1 MPGYTLPREH
11 GPAVRDGRQ
20 RITLS
25 APRDNSVPGG
35 HAAIGDDVFIDLA
48 KRGDKARERVAR
60 RRCILR
66 AQLVITEDALVR
78 ITDLRFRDRDEWAA
92 EAERLKRLIEA
103 AERGTPAATAETLL
117 ALAKLAG
124 FRSWKALY
132 TFHAATARRGRPD
145 AEGRVVRELIGW
157 STD

>member
-20 RITLS
+20 RLTLS
-25 APRDNSVPGG
+25 APRDNSLPGG
-35 HAAIGDDVFIDLA
+35 HAAVGDDVFIDLA
-48 KRGDKARERVAR
+48 KRGDKPRERIAA

-78 ITDLRFRDRDEWAA
+78 IIDLRLRDRDEWAT
-92 EAERLKRLIEA
+92 EAERLKALIEA
-103 AERGTPAATAETLL
+103 AEHGTPAATADTLL

-124 FRSWKALY
+124 FRSWKSLY
-132 TFHAATARRGRPD
+132 AFNAATARRGRPD

-157 STD
+157 SLN

>member
-1 MPGYTLPREH
+1 MPAYTLPREH

-20 RITLS
+20 RITLA
-25 APRDNSVPGG
+25 APRDNNVPGG
-35 HAAIGDDVFIDLA
+35 HAAVGDDVFVDLA
-48 KRGDKARERVAR
+48 KRGDKPRERVAR

-66 AQLVITEDALVR
+66 GQLVITEDALVR
-78 ITDLRFRDRDEWAA
+78 VTDLRFRDRDEWAA

-103 AERGTPAATAETLL
+103 AEQGTPAATSDTLL

-132 TFHAATARRGRPD
+132 TFNAARDRRGRPD
-145 AEGRVVRELIGW
+145 ADGRVTRDLIGW
-157 STD
+157 SVN